1 MRALTATTAPPP
13 LALLIRR
20 RAVWKRHQLLAS
32 GGSPSRQH
40 GCIWKLEAL
49 YGKAEPVVVVRPH
62 QKDEPRDPLGMI
74 DAIGA
79 TLKSMGD
86 GEINVSAY
94 DTAWVAL
101 VKNQEGGYG
110 GPQFPLS
117 IDWIAKNQLPDGSW
131 GDKTCFLIHD
141 RIINTLAC
149 IVALKSWNVHHEK
162 CRKGRSFICQNLW
175 RLNEDDEDCMLVG
188 FEITLPTLLE
198 KAKDLGLDL
207 PYDEPALQVIYAKR
221 EMKLAK
227 IPKHLLHDVPT
238 TLLLSIEGMLSL
250 DWKKLFMFQ
259 CPDGSFMSSPAPTA
273 YALMETG
280 DRKCLE
286 FLTRVTKKFNGGV
299 PFTYPL
305 DIFERLWAVDR
316 LERLGISRYFTNEIE
331 ECLDYAFRHWTQ
343 EGLPA
348 TRDSLLND
356 IDDTAMGFR
365 LLRLH
370 GYRVDPCVFKH
381 FEKDGEFVCYPMQ
394 SNQSVTATYNLY
406 RASQVAFPGEKML
419 EKANIYCR
427 AFLDKRRA
435 SGRLKDKWVIA
446 KDLPGEVGYS
456 LDFPWKASLPRVET
470 RMYLEQYGGSADV
483 WIGKVLYR
491 MPVFSND
498 VYLDTAKQD
507 FSNFQRL
514 CRLECHALS
523 KWYDRNNFQA
533 YGVAPESAL
542 RAYFLAAASIF
553 ERDRVAERLAW
564 ARTAMLAEA
573 ASGYLQCNAD
583 SDRKRE
589 RLVATLENDHG
600 PNGLVTREDPAE
612 KAILCA
618 LRELI
623 DLASS
628 DDASHGLIREAWG
641 QWLRSWNHESFQG
654 DTALLLARA
663 IEISS
668 GRYSLC
674 EQNGNHQEYSQL
686 EQLTHSICYKL
697 TSRVVVQNGENIEGD
712 GSLHQQVEL
721 EMQRLTECVLQ
732 SCNSINRMTRQT
744 FLHVA
749 KSYYYVAHCSPET
762 INSHISMV
770 IYKDVV

>member
-1 MRALTATTAPPP
+1 METASAPGF
-13 LALLIRR
+13 RR
-20 RAVWKRHQLLAS
+20 RSIKPAACTSMNSKVANHSMEIGLA
-32 GGSPSRQH
+32 
-40 GCIWKLEAL
+40 GCIWKLEAVS
-49 YGKAEPVVVVRPH
+49 GKAEPVFAVRP
-62 QKDEPRDPLGMI
+62 QKDEPRDLVGMVDSI
-74 DAIGA
+74 RA
-79 TLKSMGD
+79 TLKSISD

-101 VKNQEGGYG
+101 VKNQDGGDCS
-110 GPQFPLS
+110 PQFPLS
-117 IDWIAKNQLPDGSW
+117 IDWIAKNQMPDGSW
-131 GDKTCFLIHD
+131 GDKSFFSIYD

-149 IVALKSWNVHHEK
+149 TVALKSWNAHDDK
-162 CRKGRSFICQNLW
+162 CRKGQSFICQNLW
-175 RLNEDDEDCMLVG
+175 RVNEDAEDCMLCG

-207 PYDEPALQVIYAKR
+207 PYDEPALQMIYAKR

-227 IPKHLLHDVPT
+227 IPKHMLHDVPT
-238 TLLLSIEGMLSL
+238 TLLLSIEGMEGL
-250 DWKKLFMFQ
+250 DWKKLFKFQ
-259 CPDGSFMSSPAPTA
+259 GPDGSFMSSPAPTA

-286 FLTRVTKKFNGGV
+286 FLTSVTEKYNGGV

-316 LERLGISRYFTNEIE
+316 LERLGISRYFTSEIE
-331 ECLDYAFRHWTQ
+331 ECLAYCFRHWTQ

-348 TRDSLLND
+348 TRDSLVND

-370 GYRVDPCVFKH
+370 GYHVDPSVFKH

-394 SNQSVTATYNLY
+394 SNQSITATYNLF
-406 RASQVAFPGEKML
+406 RASQVAFPGEEML

-427 AFLDKRRA
+427 GFLGERRA
-435 SGRLKDKWVIA
+435 SGRLNDKWVIA

-456 LDFPWKASLPRVET
+456 LDFPWKASLPRVQT
-470 RMYLEQYGGSADV
+470 RMYLEHYGGGDDV

-498 VYLDTAKQD
+498 VYLNAAKQD
-507 FSNFQRL
+507 FGNFQMN
-514 CRLECHALS
+514 CRLEWHALR
-523 KWYDRNNFQA
+523 KWYDRNNLQA

-542 RAYFLAAASIF
+542 MAYFLAAASIY
-553 ERDRVAERLAW
+553 EPDRVAERLTW

-573 ASGYLQCNAD
+573 ISGYLQCNAG
-583 SDRKRE
+583 SDTKRE
-589 RLVATLENDHG
+589 RLIAKLENHG
-600 PNGLVTREDPAE
+600 SNGQVTREEDDPTE
-612 KAILCA
+612 KAVLCA
-618 LRELI
+618 LRDLI
-623 DLASS
+623 YSASS
-628 DDASHGLIREAWG
+628 DDASRGLIREAWG

-654 DTALLLARA
+654 DTALLLVRA

-674 EQNGNHQEYSQL
+674 EQNGNHQQYSQL
-686 EQLTHSICYKL
+686 EQLTHSICGKL
-697 TSRVVVQNGENIEGD
+697 TSRVAAHQNGENTEGAD
-712 GSLHQQVEL
+712 GLHQQVDL

-732 SCNSINRMTRQT
+732 SCNSISRMTRET
-744 FLHVA
+744 FFHVA

-762 INSHISMV
+762 IDSHMFMV
-770 IYKDVV
+770 MFKDVV